1 MAAASISQ
9 GELLKD
15 KVAFITGA
23 AQGIGL
29 AVASAYLSQGASVV
43 LADIAREPM
52 ERAIAEFEDSRKA
65 MAVALDVTNEAQTV
79 GALRKTLERFGRVD
93 CVVVNAGILVLKH
106 VVDLDLASWRRV
118 VDVNLTGAFLTAKI
132 FAQQLVKQQTGGRII
147 FTSSLFGLRGG
158 RENGA
163 YSASKFGMIGL
174 MQSIAAELA
183 PQNILV
189 NAVCPGQMDT
199 AMMKSLFRERAAL
212 TGRTE
217 AAVEAALLSRIPV
230 GRLGTMDD
238 LAGIYI
244 YLASELCQYS
254 TGQSFTIDG
263 GWQVG

>member
-1 MAAASISQ
+1 MAAAPISQ

-29 AVASAYLSQGASVV
+29 AVASAYVSQGASVV

-52 ERAIAEFEDSRKA
+52 EHAITAFPDSRKA
-65 MAVALDVTNEAQTV
+65 MAVALDVTNEEQTA
-79 GALRKTLERFGRVD
+79 GALRQTLERFGRID
-93 CVVVNAGILVLKH
+93 CVVANAGILVLKH

-118 VDVNLTGAFLTAKI
+118 LDVNLTGAFLTVKI
-132 FAQQLVKQQTGGRII
+132 FAQQLVKQQSGGRII

-199 AMMKSLFRERAAL
+199 AMMKALFRERAAL

-217 AAVEAALLSRIPV
+217 AAVEAALLSRIPA
-230 GRLGTMDD
+230 GRLGRTDD
-238 LAGIYI
+238 LTGVYV
-244 YLASELCQYS
+244 YLASDLCQYS
-254 TGQSFTIDG
+254 TGQSFTVDG

>member
-1 MAAASISQ
+1 
-9 GELLKD
+9 LLTD
-15 KVAFITGA
+15 KVAFVTGA

-29 AVASAYLSQGASVV
+29 AVARAYLSQGASVV

-52 ERAIAEFEDSRKA
+52 ERAIAAFPDSSKA
-65 MAVALDVTNEAQTV
+65 MALEFDVRNEEQTA

-93 CVVVNAGILVLKH
+93 CVVVNAGILVLEH

-132 FAQQLVKQQTGGRII
+132 FAQQLVKQQSGGRVI

-174 MQSIAAELA
+174 MQSLAAELA

-199 AMMKSLFRERAAL
+199 AMMKSLFRDRAAL
-212 TGRTE
+212 TGRAE
-217 AAVEAALLSRIPV
+217 AAVEAALLSRIPA

-238 LAGIYI
+238 LTGVYV
-244 YLASELCQYS
+244 YLASELCQYC
-254 TGQSFTIDG
+254 TGQSFTVDG

>member
-1 MAAASISQ
+1 MTALPISP
-9 GELLKD
+9 GELLMD
-15 KVAFITGA
+15 KVAFVTGA
-23 AQGIGL
+23 AQGVGL
-29 AVASAYLSQGASVV
+29 AVARAYASHGASVV

-52 ERAIAEFEDSRKA
+52 ERAITAFPDSRKA
-65 MAVALDVTNEAQTV
+65 MAVVLDVTNEAQTA
-79 GALRKTLERFGRVD
+79 GALQKTLERFGRVN
-93 CVVVNAGILVLKH
+93 CVVANAGILVLKH

-132 FAQQLVKQQTGGRII
+132 FAQQLVKQQSGGRII

-174 MQSIAAELA
+174 MQSLAAELA
-183 PQNILV
+183 PENILV

-199 AMMKSLFRERAAL
+199 AMMKSLFRDRAAL

-238 LAGIYI
+238 LTGVYV

-254 TGQSFTIDG
+254 TGQSFTVDG

>member
-1 MAAASISQ
+1 M
-9 GELLKD
+9 
-15 KVAFITGA
+15 
-23 AQGIGL
+23 
-29 AVASAYLSQGASVV
+29 
-43 LADIAREPM
+43 
-52 ERAIAEFEDSRKA
+52 
-65 MAVALDVTNEAQTV
+65 
-79 GALRKTLERFGRVD
+79 
-93 CVVVNAGILVLKH
+93 
-106 VVDLDLASWRRV
+106 
-118 VDVNLTGAFLTAKI
+118 DVNLTGAFLTAKI

-244 YLASELCQYS
+244 YLASELCRYS

-263 GWQVG
+263 GWQVA

>member
-1 MAAASISQ
+1 MTVSPIANGSLLQ
-9 GELLKD
+9 G

-29 AVASAYLSQGASVV
+29 AVARAYAAQGASVV
-43 LADIAREPM
+43 LADIAQAPLDK
-52 ERAIAEFEDSRKA
+52 AIAAFPDSAKA
-65 MAVALDVTNEAQTV
+65 MAVALNVADEVHTAA
-79 GALRKTLERFGRVD
+79 ALQKTLDRFGRVD
-93 CVVVNAGILVLKH
+93 CVVANAGILVLKH
-106 VVDLDLASWRRV
+106 IVDLELDAWRRV
-118 VDVNLTGAFLTAKI
+118 IDVNLTGAFLTAKL
-132 FAQQLVKQQTGGRII
+132 FAQQLVKQKHGGRII

-174 MQSIAAELA
+174 MQSLAVELA
-183 PQNILV
+183 PENILV
-189 NAVCPGQMDT
+189 NAVCPGQIDT
-199 AMMKSLFRERAAL
+199 AMMKSLFRDRAAL

-217 AAVEAALLSRIPV
+217 AAVEAALLSRIPI

-238 LAGIYI
+238 LSGVFV

-254 TGQSFTIDG
+254 TGQSFTVDG

>member
-1 MAAASISQ
+1 MAAAPILSGQ
-9 GELLKD
+9 LLKD
-15 KVAFITGA
+15 KVAFVTGA

-29 AVASAYLSQGASVV
+29 AVARAYAIHGASVV
-43 LADIAREPM
+43 LADIARETIDL
-52 ERAIAEFEDSRKA
+52 AIPTLPDTRKA

-79 GALRKTLERFGRVD
+79 DALQKTLERFGRVD
-93 CVVVNAGILVLKH
+93 CVVANAGILVLKH

-118 VDVNLTGAFLTAKI
+118 IDVNLTGAFLTAKI
-132 FAQQLVKQQTGGRII
+132 FGRQLVKQNSGGRII
-147 FTSSLFGLRGG
+147 FSSSLFGLRGG

-163 YSASKFGMIGL
+163 YAASKFGMIGL
-174 MQSIAAELA
+174 MQSLAAELA
-183 PQNILV
+183 PQNVLV

-199 AMMKSLFRERAAL
+199 AMMRSLFRDRAVL

-217 AAVEAALLSRIPV
+217 AAVAETLLSRIPV

-238 LAGIYI
+238 LTGVYV

-254 TGQSFTIDG
+254 TGQSFTVDG